1 MKTVE
6 KGDKIAISYI
16 GKLDDGE
23 IFDQTEGEDSFE
35 FTVGAEEVIEGLEKA
50 VLGMAVGDKKSVA
63 IEAEEAYGERYDDL
77 VIELPKESAPEN
89 IELELGNVYTFPLEG
104 GEQIDMELVDID
116 ENSYVFDGNHPL
128 AGETLHFEIELLK
141 IN

>member
-1 MKTVE
+1 MHKE
-6 KGDKIAISYI
+6 IAP
-16 GKLDDGE
+16 D
-23 IFDQTEGEDSFE
+23 
-35 FTVGAEEVIEGLEKA
+35 
-50 VLGMAVGDKKSVA
+50 
-63 IEAEEAYGERYDDL
+63 
-77 VIELPKESAPEN
+77 N

-116 ENSYVFDGNHPL
+116 EESYVFDGNHPL

>member
-1 MKTVE
+1 MERVKN
-6 KGDKIAISYI
+6 GDKIVISYI
-16 GKLDDGE
+16 GKLSDGE
-23 IFDQTEGEDSFE
+23 IFDQTEGDETFE

-50 VLGMAVGDKKSVA
+50 VIGMAEGEKKVVA
-63 IEAEEAYGERYDDL
+63 IEPEEAYGEVFEDL
-77 VIELPKESAPEN
+77 IIELPKESAPDN

-104 GEQIDMELVDID
+104 GEKLDMELVEID
-116 ENSYVFDGNHPL
+116 EEGYVFDGNHPL